1 MTIQPLE
8 QSLAECMER
17 IRTLQTAVITAH
29 VNPDGDAIGSELA
42 LFHLLRSLGK
52 DVSIINS
59 SPLPSNFAFLHGSE
73 CIREYSPEKDDAV
86 IAGAD
91 VLFILDCNAPKRV
104 QAMQQCVLAS
114 PAQKIV
120 VDHHLDPQPF
130 ADVYVVDTEASS
142 TAEILWRLVGS
153 YGEQAY
159 TKEIAE
165 ALYTGIHT
173 DSGGFRHP
181 RTDAELLCMAAR
193 LLDAGVD
200 PTYIYEHIYN
210 QGSVQRTRLLGN
222 ALSQL
227 QVFYDGRL
235 CIMVVSSEMLQAAS
249 ASETL
254 TEGFVEHTLSLA
266 GVRMGVLIVELPDM
280 VKMSFRSKGSVS
292 AKACAEYFGGG
303 GHYNAAGARTTE
315 HSLAEVVSCIVAIA
329 QEQVMQD

>member
-1 MTIQPLE
+1 MIIQPLE
-8 QSLAECMER
+8 QSLAECTE
-17 IRTLQTAVITAH
+17 IISGLQTAVITAH

-52 DVSIINS
+52 EVSVINS
-59 SPLPSNFAFLHGSE
+59 SPLPSNFAFLCGSE
-73 CIREYSPEKDDAV
+73 LIREYSPEMDDAV
-86 IAGAD
+86 IANAD
-91 VLFILDCNAPKRV
+91 VLFILDCNAPKRI
-104 QAMQQCVLAS
+104 QAMQQCVAAS
-114 PAQKIV
+114 SAQKVV

-142 TAEILWRLVGS
+142 TAEILWRLVAR

-159 TKEIAE
+159 TQEIAE

-181 RTDAELLCMAAR
+181 RTDAELLRMAAR

-227 QVFYDGRL
+227 QVFHGGEL
-235 CIMVVSSEMLQAAS
+235 CLMVVSSDMLQAAS

-266 GVRMGVLIVELPDM
+266 GVRMGVLVVELPDM
-280 VKMSFRSKGSVS
+280 VKMSFRSKGTVS

-303 GHYNAAGARTTE
+303 GHYNAAGARSTE
-315 HSLAEVVSCIVAIA
+315 HSIVEVLPRIVAVFR
-329 QEQVMQD
+329 EQLV